1 MMMTRHS
8 DPVEPMLAGNYFG
21 SLIDMVFKILP
32 LWENREATLPVY
44 IESLQAEL
52 SGFKGL
58 VIAVSYDSMYLSLLS
73 ILQYLL
79 DHPELEVPVVK
90 REVFH
95 MISLCNK
102 LKSRYAGNEVEVRS

>member
-8 DPVEPMLAGNYFG
+8 DPVEPLLAGNYFG

-32 LWENREATLPVY
+32 LWENREETLPVY

-52 SGFKGL
+52 SGFKSL
-58 VIAVSYDSMYLSLLS
+58 VAAVSYDSMYLSLLS

-79 DHPELEVPVVK
+79 DHPELEVTVVK

-102 LKSRYAGNEVEVRS
+102 LKVRYAGNEVEVRP